1 MSMKK
6 IYTFLLAALFLL
18 PSPAWGQPQGNQSA
32 AVFHWR
38 CAASGVLL
46 NNNPVAT
53 SPLAFDSIP
62 YAKDYTVVVVYKP
75 VADTEAVVWRL
86 LFPDDASRALTT
98 EHIVT
103 DTSRIRYAEHTSGR
117 PLISTLRQ
125 SAPDSLAP
133 YVQLVVNPD
142 SLLRVAEL
150 LYFDHRL
157 GSAALRRLQSE
168 LAIRYGITLGPVD
181 YIDAAGTPVWTYRNN
196 RDFHHRI
203 AGIAHDTLY
212 GLHQLRSRSEEPGG
226 ILTLAADSLRQGEY
240 LLCGD
245 NDGTLA
251 FEYDGTTELLNR
263 QWKLQGKKMEERLFS
278 VTINTRDLPLPT
290 DSLVLLVCDELY
302 LPAAVSSDGVRYDHV
317 SLPSD
322 TCRLQLARSPL
333 LWQLA
338 QPVATNANPN
348 SQFSIPN
355 SQFSIPNSQFSIPN
369 SQFSI
374 YPNPTTGRY
383 NIEVGATPWV
393 RVVVYN
399 MHGAVQQE
407 HQGSD
412 RNSYRFSGSLPPGN
426 AYFVVITTADASHT
440 FKLVVK

>member
-1 MSMKK
+1 MKK
-6 IYTFLLAALFLL
+6 IYTFLLPALFLL
-18 PSPAWGQPQGNQSA
+18 PSPAWSQPQGNQSA

-38 CAASGVLL
+38 CAASEVLL

-251 FEYDGTTELLNR
+251 FEYDGATELLNR
-263 QWKLQGKKMEERLFS
+263 QWKLQGRNMEERLFS
-278 VTINTRDLPLPT
+278 LAFDIRSVPPPA
-290 DSLVLLVCDELY
+290 DSLVLFVCDEPY
-302 LPAAVSSDGVRYDHV
+302 LPSALSAAVARFDGLW
-317 SLPSD
+317 LPSD
-322 TCRLQLARSPL
+322 SCLVRLARNPL
-333 LWQLA
+333 LWQLSTFNF
-338 QPVATNANPN
+338 QFSTPN
-348 SQFSIPN
+348 SQFPIPN
-355 SQFSIPNSQFSIPN
+355 SQFSIPNSQLSIFN

-374 YPNPTTGRY
+374 YPNPTTGHFSL
-383 NIEVGATPWV
+383 EVRDAEWVQAT
-393 RVVVYN
+393 VYN
-399 MHGAVQQE
+399 MQGAVE
-407 HQGSD
+407 ATFSD
-412 RNSYRFSGSLPPGN
+412 SGRGRYLFSGTLPPGN
-426 AYFVVITTADASHT
+426 AYFVTVVTESHT
-440 FKLVVK
+440 RTMKITVK

>member
-1 MSMKK
+1 MKK
-6 IYTFLLAALFLL
+6 IYTFLLPALFHLT
-18 PSPAWGQPQGNQSA
+18 SPAWGQPQGNQSA

-38 CAASGVLL
+38 CAASEMLL

-133 YVQLVVNPD
+133 FVQLVVNPD

-168 LAIRYGITLGPVD
+168 LAIRYGITLGPVNYLD
-181 YIDAAGTPVWTYRNN
+181 GNNEPVWTYSRNKA
-196 RDFHHRI
+196 FHHRI

-251 FEYDGTTELLNR
+251 FEYDGATELLNR
-263 QWKLQGKKMEERLFS
+263 QWKLQGKNMEERLITVS
-278 VTINTRDLPLPT
+278 IDTRDLPQPT

-322 TCRLQLARSPL
+322 TCLVRLARSPL
-333 LWQLA
+333 LWQL
-338 QPVATNANPN
+338 
-348 SQFSIPN
+348 SILN

-399 MHGAVQQE
+399 MHGAVQQQ

-426 AYFVVITTADASHT
+426 AYFVVITTADASRT
-440 FKLVVK
+440 FRLVVK

>member
-6 IYTFLLAALFLL
+6 IYTFLLPALFLL

-133 YVQLVVNPD
+133 FVQLVVNPD

-168 LAIRYGITLGPVD
+168 LAIRYGITLGPVN
-181 YIDAAGTPVWTYRNN
+181 YIDAAGTPVWTHRDN

-245 NDGTLA
+245 NDGALA
-251 FEYDGTTELLNR
+251 FEYDGATELLNR
-263 QWKLQGKKMEERLFS
+263 QWKLQGKNMEERLFS

-290 DSLVLLVCDELY
+290 DSLVLLVCDEVY
-302 LPAAVSSDGVRYDHV
+302 LPAAVSTDEVGYDHV
-317 SLPSD
+317 YLPSD
-322 TCRLQLARSPL
+322 TCRLQLARGPL
-333 LWQLA
+333 FWQ
-338 QPVATNANPN
+338 VAK
-348 SQFSIPN
+348 SQAPGGARTTE
-355 SQFSIPNSQFSIPN
+355 PTVTL
-369 SQFSI
+369 
-374 YPNPTTGRY
+374 YPNPTTGHFSL
-383 NIEVGATPWV
+383 EVRDAEQVQAT
-393 RVVVYN
+393 VYN
-399 MHGAVQQE
+399 MQGAVE
-407 HQGSD
+407 ASFSD
-412 RNSYRFSGSLPPGN
+412 SGRSRYLFSGTLPSGN
-426 AYFVVITTADASHT
+426 AYFVTVVTESHT
-440 FKLVVK
+440 RTMKITVK

>member
-6 IYTFLLAALFLL
+6 IYTFLLPALFLL
-18 PSPAWGQPQGNQSA
+18 PSPAWSQPQGNQSA

-38 CAASGVLL
+38 CAASEVLL

-75 VADTEAVVWRL
+75 VADTEATVWRL
-86 LFPDDASRALTT
+86 ALPDSSIRALSTL
-98 EHIVT
+98 HIVS
-103 DTSRIRYAEHTSGR
+103 DSSRVRYAGLPSTG
-117 PLISTLRQ
+117 PAVSTLRQ
-125 SAPDSLAP
+125 SAPDSLAS
-133 YVQLVVNPD
+133 YVQLVANPD
-142 SLLRVAEL
+142 SLLAVAEL

-168 LAIRYGITLGPVD
+168 LAIRYGITLGPVNYLD
-181 YIDAAGTPVWTYRNN
+181 GNNEPVWTYSRNKA
-196 RDFHHRI
+196 FHHRI

-251 FEYDGTTELLNR
+251 FEYDGATELLNR
-263 QWKLQGKKMEERLFS
+263 QWKLQGKNMEERLITVS
-278 VTINTRDLPLPT
+278 IDTRDLPQPT

-322 TCRLQLARSPL
+322 TCLVRLARSPL

-355 SQFSIPNSQFSIPN
+355 SQFSI
-369 SQFSI
+369 
-374 YPNPTTGRY
+374 YPNPTTGHFSL
-383 NIEVGATPWV
+383 EVRDAERVQAT
-393 RVVVYN
+393 VYN
-399 MHGAVQQE
+399 MQGAVE
-407 HQGSD
+407 ATFSD
-412 RNSYRFSGSLPPGN
+412 SGRGRYLFSGTLPPGN
-426 AYFVVITTADASHT
+426 AYFVTVVTESHT
-440 FKLVVK
+440 RTMKITVK

>member
-1 MSMKK
+1 MKK
-6 IYTFLLAALFLL
+6 IYTFLLPALFLL
-18 PSPAWGQPQGNQSA
+18 PSPAWSQPQGNQSA

-38 CAASGVLL
+38 CAASEVFL

-125 SAPDSLAP
+125 SAPDSLDP
-133 YVQLVVNPD
+133 FVQLVVNPD

-168 LAIRYGITLGPVD
+168 LAIRYGITLGPVNYLD
-181 YIDAAGTPVWTYRNN
+181 GNNEPVWTYSRNKA
-196 RDFHHRI
+196 FHHNI
-203 AGIAHDTLY
+203 VGIACDTLQD
-212 GLHQLRSRSEEPGG
+212 LSQLRSHSEEAGAMVA
-226 ILTLAADSLRQGEY
+226 LAVDTLQHGQY

-245 NDGTLA
+245 DGGPLTFVA
-251 FEYDGTTELLNR
+251 EGVEEYLGR
-263 QWKLQGKKMEERLFS
+263 QWKLQGRNMEERLFS
-278 VTINTRDLPLPT
+278 LAFDIRSIPPPA
-290 DSLVLLVCDELY
+290 DSLVLFVCDEPY
-302 LPAAVSSDGVRYDHV
+302 LPSALFDAVARFDGLW
-317 SLPSD
+317 LPSD
-322 TCRLQLARSPL
+322 TCLVRLARSPL
-333 LWQLA
+333 LWQLS
-338 QPVATNANPN
+338 TFNF
-348 SQFSIPN
+348 QFSIPN
-355 SQFSIPNSQFSIPN
+355 SQFPIPNSQFSIFN

-399 MHGAVQQE
+399 MHGAVQQQ

-426 AYFVVITTADASHT
+426 AYFVVITTADASRT

>member
-6 IYTFLLAALFLL
+6 IYTFLLPALFLL
-18 PSPAWGQPQGNQSA
+18 PSPAWSQPQGNQSA

-125 SAPDSLAP
+125 SAPDSVVP
-133 YVQLVVNPD
+133 YMQLEANPD
-142 SLLRVAEL
+142 SLLAVAEL

-181 YIDAAGTPVWTYRNN
+181 YIDAAGTPVWTHRDNC
-196 RDFHHRI
+196 DFHHRI

-212 GLHQLRSRSEEPGG
+212 GLHQLCSRSEEPGG

-251 FEYDGTTELLNR
+251 FEYDGATELLNR
-263 QWKLQGKKMEERLFS
+263 QWKLQGKNMEERLITVS
-278 VTINTRDLPLPT
+278 IDTRDLPQPT
-290 DSLVLLVCDELY
+290 DSLVLFVCDEPY
-302 LPAAVSSDGVRYDHV
+302 LPSALSDAVARFDGLW
-317 SLPSD
+317 LPSD
-322 TCRLQLARSPL
+322 TCLVRLARSPL
-333 LWQLA
+333 LWQL
-338 QPVATNANPN
+338 
-348 SQFSIPN
+348 SLFN

-399 MHGAVQQE
+399 MHGAVQQQ

-412 RNSYRFSGSLPPGN
+412 RNSYHFSGSLPPGN
-426 AYFVVITTADASHT
+426 AYFVVITTADASRT

>member
-1 MSMKK
+1 MKK
-6 IYTFLLAALFLL
+6 IYTFLLPALFLL
-18 PSPAWGQPQGNQSA
+18 PSPAWSQPQGNQSA

-38 CAASGVLL
+38 CAASEVLL

-133 YVQLVVNPD
+133 FVQLVVNPD

-181 YIDAAGTPVWTYRNN
+181 YIDDAGTPVWTYRDN

-251 FEYDGTTELLNR
+251 FEYDGATELLNR
-263 QWKLQGKKMEERLFS
+263 QWKLQGRNMEERLFS
-278 VTINTRDLPLPT
+278 LAFDIRSVPPPA
-290 DSLVLLVCDELY
+290 DSLVLFVCDEPY
-302 LPAAVSSDGVRYDHV
+302 LPSALSAAVARFDGLW
-317 SLPSD
+317 LPSD
-322 TCRLQLARSPL
+322 SCLVRLARNPL
-333 LWQLA
+333 LWQLSTFNF
-338 QPVATNANPN
+338 QLPILN
-348 SQFSIPN
+348 SQFPILNFQFPILN
-355 SQFSIPNSQFSIPN
+355 FQFSILNFQFTPPPPQDTSRWRCGMRSGCRQRCTICRARSRPP
-369 SQFSI
+369 S
-374 YPNPTTGRY
+374 PTAA
-383 NIEVGATPWV
+383 VAATSSPAPCR
-393 RVVVYN
+393 RVTPI
-399 MHGAVQQE
+399 
-407 HQGSD
+407 
-412 RNSYRFSGSLPPGN
+412 L
-426 AYFVVITTADASHT
+426 
-440 FKLVVK
+440 

>member
-6 IYTFLLAALFLL
+6 IYTFLLPALFLL

-117 PLISTLRQ
+117 PLVSTLRQ
-125 SAPDSLAP
+125 SAPDSVAP
-133 YVQLVVNPD
+133 YMQLEANPD
-142 SLLRVAEL
+142 SLLAVAEL
-150 LYFDHRL
+150 LFFDHRL
-157 GSAALRRLQSE
+157 GSAALRRLQTE

-181 YIDAAGTPVWTYRNN
+181 YIDAAGTPVWTYRDN

-203 AGIAHDTLY
+203 AGIAHDSLY

-251 FEYDGTTELLNR
+251 FEYDGATELLNR
-263 QWKLQGKKMEERLFS
+263 QWKLQGKNMEERLITVS
-278 VTINTRDLPLPT
+278 IDTRDLPQPT
-290 DSLVLLVCDELY
+290 DSLVLLVCDEIY

-322 TCRLQLARSPL
+322 TCLVRLARSPL

-355 SQFSIPNSQFSIPN
+355 SQFSI
-369 SQFSI
+369 
-374 YPNPTTGRY
+374 YPNPTTGHFSL
-383 NIEVGATPWV
+383 EVRDAERVQAT
-393 RVVVYN
+393 VYN
-399 MHGAVQQE
+399 MQGAVE
-407 HQGSD
+407 ATFSD
-412 RNSYRFSGSLPPGN
+412 SGRGRYLFSGTLPPGN
-426 AYFVVITTADASHT
+426 AYFVTVVTESHT
-440 FKLVVK
+440 RTMKITVK